1 MNKKWNVI
9 AVDGRC
15 ENDSPQQ
22 VLISTKKNQFH
33 NENVYKFL
41 SVSSALNVK
50 MGEKNMRKMLLSCP
64 VWETNE
70 KKKYRAEGN
79 NGNYNNPAR
88 DYTEGWLIFNHRI

>member
-50 MGEKNMRKMLLSCP
+50 MGEKNMRKMLLPCP

-70 KKKYRAEGN
+70 KKN
-79 NGNYNNPAR
+79 
-88 DYTEGWLIFNHRI
+88 TEQKEIMVIIIIQLETTQRVG